1 MAKYK
6 VGDKV
11 RIVSE
16 KPNHPVFGTC
26 MKKYLG
32 KTLTVRNVVEDSTGA
47 RYEFDEAYH
56 GIPIYGYYWSFLESW
71 IAGLAVEQPFCKKE
85 ASA

>member
-16 KPNHPVFGTC
+16 RPQRRWDPE
-26 MKKYLG
+26 MDKYLG
-32 KTLTVRNVVEDSTGA
+32 KIMTVTASGRNIMGET
-47 RYEFDEAYH
+47 YERVF
-56 GIPIYGYYWSFLESW
+56 
-71 IAGLAVEQPFCKKE
+71 
-85 ASA
+85 

>member
-16 KPNHPVFGTC
+16 RPWTFGFPDC
-26 MKKYLG
+26 MVKYLG
-32 KTLTVRNVVEDSTGA
+32 KTLTVA
-47 RYEFDEAYH
+47 RVNAREY
-56 GIPIYGYYWSFLESW
+56 
-71 IAGLAVEQPFCKKE
+71 KE
-85 ASA
+85 NAK